1 MSAQVLTFLQEN
13 FPEGINHQTYS
24 FVLELYDYVST
35 QYHHP
40 QDTSSDS
47 EEWTDEESE
56 DLEIEVDEEGYYS
69 LT

>member
-1 MSAQVLTFLQEN
+1 MSEQVLAFLQDN
-13 FPEGINHQTYS
+13 FPEGINHQTFS
-24 FVLELYDYVST
+24 FVLELFDYVST

-47 EEWTDEESE
+47 EAWTDEESE
-56 DLEIEVDEEGYYS
+56 DLEIQIDDHGYYS